1 MEISSGLIM
10 QICSFFGTIIAV
22 VWYISNTL
30 SNLKRHLS
38 NTMQAN
44 MVQDKQLEQVQAS
57 VNECSRACK
66 EGRVKLWEDVNNMKV
81 QIAKLEATKQ
91 HEK

>member
-44 MVQDKQLEQVQAS
+44 TVQDKQLEQVQTS

>member
-1 MEISSGLIM
+1 
-10 QICSFFGTIIAV
+10 
-22 VWYISNTL
+22 
-30 SNLKRHLS
+30 
-38 NTMQAN
+38 MQAN
-44 MVQDKQLEQVQAS
+44 TVQDKQLEQVQTS

>member
-30 SNLKRHLS
+30 ANLKRHLS
-38 NTMQAN
+38 STMQAN
-44 MVQDKQLEQVQAS
+44 TVQDKQLEQVQAS
-57 VNECSRACK
+57 VNQCSNACK
-66 EGRVKLWEDVNNMKV
+66 EGRIKLWEEVNNMKV
-81 QIAKLEATKQ
+81 QIAKLEATKD
-91 HEK
+91 K

>member
-1 MEISSGLIM
+1 
-10 QICSFFGTIIAV
+10 
-22 VWYISNTL
+22 
-30 SNLKRHLS
+30 
-38 NTMQAN
+38 MQAN